1 MSEQDD
7 FLDEMAL
14 YTTLTEAERDRIRA
28 LWLSSVRAAN
38 DCEQHMP
45 AIGWLS
51 FRRRYLAF
59 LAICERLDDW
69 QQRQQLNDE
78 QAQLALTML
87 RRRSRNYR
95 KAENAFVARAQRS
108 SLEARQQLP
117 LTAQQLIKALQ
128 FPLAH

>member
-1 MSEQDD
+1 MSEPDD

-14 YTTLTEAERDRIRA
+14 HTTLTEAERDRIRA
-28 LWLSSVRAAN
+28 LWFSSVQAAD

-59 LAICERLDDW
+59 LTICERLDGW
-69 QQRQQLNDE
+69 QQRQKLNDE

-95 KAENAFVARAQRS
+95 KAENVFVARAQRL

-128 FPLAH
+128 FPLAR